1 MSDAGEALVDEDSR
15 IQERMHERALERR
28 DVPRR
33 GVADVERVRAV
44 ESLRLARIELERQLA
59 TTGDERRRV
68 QLARAIEEVGRRM
81 DGMRDP
87 TPDEAGVPA

>member
-15 IQERMHERALERR
+15 IQERMHELAFERR

-33 GVADVERVRAV
+33 HGADVERARAV

-59 TTGDERRRV
+59 TTADERRRV
-68 QLARAIEEVGRRM
+68 QLARAIEEVGLRM
-81 DGMRDP
+81 EGM
-87 TPDEAGVPA
+87 TVEGVRARV

>member
-15 IQERMHERALERR
+15 IQERMHEIAFERKNGPRRDEGDLERT
-28 DVPRR
+28 
-33 GVADVERVRAV
+33 RAV

-59 TTGDERRRV
+59 TTADERRRV

-81 DGMRDP
+81 AGMRDR
-87 TPDEAGVPA
+87 TPEEAGVPG